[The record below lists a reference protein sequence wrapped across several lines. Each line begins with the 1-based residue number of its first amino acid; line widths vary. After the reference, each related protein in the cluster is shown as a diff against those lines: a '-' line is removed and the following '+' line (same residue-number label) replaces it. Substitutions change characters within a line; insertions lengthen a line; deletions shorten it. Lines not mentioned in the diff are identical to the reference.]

1 MAFFDFL
8 RNNTYTNNGTSMNY
22 IKMFLIGIFVLIVLI
37 LIINYLTNTQIKL
50 AGTTNASKEIVVD
63 PKTLKNPNNTN
74 NYTYSMWM
82 YINDWNYR
90 YGEDKVILQ
99 RIDNLGNPTPSVK
112 LGALENNI
120 TVSVACYPNNTIT
133 DQSNNTI
140 ADQSN
145 NTIAD
150 QSNNIISNNIID
162 THPLIKEC
170 VIRNI
175 PIQRW
180 TNLIISLY
188 GRTLDIYLDGK
199 LVRTCVLP
207 GVPKVYA
214 KSDTIITPNGGFN
227 GLTSNIIY
235 LNTASNPQEA
245 YNIYKN
251 GSGSSLFGSFF
262 NKYKIRFSIL
272 DNSNVK
278 GTIEI

>member
-50 AGTTNASKEIVVD
+50 AGTTNASKEIVVE
-63 PKTLKNPNNTN
+63 PKTLNNPNNTN

-120 TVSVACYPNNTIT
+120 TVSVACYPNNTI
-133 DQSNNTI
+133 
-140 ADQSN
+140 ADQ
-145 NTIAD
+145 
-150 QSNNIISNNIID
+150 SNNIID

-214 KSDTIITPNGGFN
+214 KSDTIITPNGGFS